1 MAKLYA
7 IQNSRGLYLMQLDIN
22 QYAFTEDKNLASV
35 FMSYDNAFLK
45 TRKIPMLTG
54 LKVVEFKKY

>member
-7 IQNSRGLYLMQLDIN
+7 IQNARGLYLMQIDIN
-22 QYAFTEDKNLASV
+22 QYAFTEDKKLAV
-35 FMSYDNAFLK
+35 TFFSYDNAFLK

-54 LKVVEFKKY
+54 LKVVEFKQD

>member
-7 IQNSRGLYLMQLDIN
+7 IQNARGLYLMQIDIN
-22 QYAFTEDKNLASV
+22 QYAFTDDKKLAAT
-35 FMSYDNAFLK
+35 FMSYGNAFLK

-54 LKVVEFKKY
+54 LKVVELKQN